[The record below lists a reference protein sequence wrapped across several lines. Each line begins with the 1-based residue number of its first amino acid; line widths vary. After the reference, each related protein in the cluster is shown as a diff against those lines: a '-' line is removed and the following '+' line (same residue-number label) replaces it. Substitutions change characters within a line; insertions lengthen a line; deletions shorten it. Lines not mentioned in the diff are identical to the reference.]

1 VLESWAE
8 NSIKKE
14 RMIYKINKPDIVFEY
29 FQDETVL
36 INLKSGNYYS
46 IDKVGT
52 DILSLIEKRKSVQK
66 IISGLRNKYHS
77 SEYNIGSSVE
87 KFIDRLHDEK
97 IIIRERKIPEEEN
110 PSEKTVLDPTKNS
123 QKISFSPPQFSKYTD
138 MQELLLL
145 DPIHDVDETGW
156 PKKKPDETFNEK

>member
-1 VLESWAE
+1 MV
-8 NSIKKE
+8 
-14 RMIYKINKPDIVFEY
+14 YKINKPDIVFEY
-29 FQDETVL
+29 FKDETVL

-52 DILSLIEKRKSVQK
+52 DILSLIEKRKTVQQ
-66 IISGLRNKYHS
+66 IINSLKNKYWT

-87 KFIDRLHDEK
+87 RFIDRLHNEK
-97 IIIRERKIPEEEN
+97 IIMREEKNLGEAN
-110 PSEKTVLDPTKNS
+110 PSEKKVLDPSKNS
-123 QKISFSPPQFSKYTD
+123 ERVCFSPPRLSKYTD

-156 PKKKPDETFNEK
+156 PKKKPDKTFNEK